1 MKRIFAAMF
10 RFAPLPPA
18 VLPLPNLWGSRLRY
32 RVLLLFL
39 LLIGSLSNAQ
49 SLVSDSTIAQPA
61 TDTGTGPVKSRVW
74 LVAGINVVGYGT
86 TLALLN
92 NAWYKNEV
100 RTSFHTFD
108 DSREWLQMD
117 KWGHAWTTFNAA
129 RASTA
134 LWEWTGLPHRKA
146 VWLGSATSLL
156 YMTGIEYLD
165 AHSAKWGWSWSD
177 MAANATGVGVYAA
190 QALLWNEQRI
200 QLKFSF
206 HSNRYSSQQLEER
219 ADDLFGRSWYE
230 RMLKDYNAQT
240 YWLSANLHSFFPQ
253 SKLPAW
259 LNVAVGYGA
268 TGMFGGFENKWTDGQ
283 NQSIDRSDIRRLRQ
297 FYLSPDIDF
306 TRIPTKSKFL
316 KTTFSILNAF
326 KLPAPTFMMDSK
338 GKVKGYLLYF

>member
-1 MKRIFAAMF
+1 MKRIFVPMF

-18 VLPLPNLWGSRLRY
+18 VLPLPRLWGSRLWHCI
-32 RVLLLFL
+32 LAGILFL
-39 LLIGSLSNAQ
+39 LAGAGNAQ
-49 SLVSDSTIAQPA
+49 SPAGDSITTIPA
-61 TDTGTGPVKSRVW
+61 ADTSVGIKSRVW
-74 LVAGINVVGYGT
+74 LVTGINVVGYGT

-92 NAWYKNEV
+92 NAWYKNEA
-100 RTSFHTFD
+100 RTSFHSFD

-146 VWLGSATSLL
+146 VLLGSATSLL

-177 MAANATGVGVYAA
+177 MAANATGVGIYAA

-219 ADDLFGRSWYE
+219 ADDLFGRTWYE

-240 YWLSANLHSFFPQ
+240 YWLSANLHSFLPE

-268 TGMFGGFENKWTDGQ
+268 TGMFGGFENNWTDAQ
-283 NQSIDRSDIRRLRQ
+283 NQVIDRSDIRRLRQ

-326 KLPAPTFMMDSK
+326 KLPAPTFMIDSR
-338 GKVKGYLLYF
+338 GKAKGYLLYF